1 VPLATQL
8 WEAQVGMFDLVYLV
22 SPTFWTT
29 VIGGGIG
36 WLVAGTKGL
45 WAGGIAG
52 FLLGVVGG
60 RIFALV
66 GEDD

>member
-1 VPLATQL
+1 
-8 WEAQVGMFDLVYLV
+8 MFDLVYLV
-22 SPTFWTT
+22 SPTCWTT